1 MTTSFNSTESE
12 CPVESII
19 KLLSGKWK
27 AQIFKRVLEGPVRF
41 SGLLKTLEGANKQSL
56 ATALREMEEAEL
68 LEKKVVK
75 LKPLHVEY
83 SLTTKGQQYIEFFRQ
98 AEKLL
103 P

>member
-1 MTTSFNSTESE
+1 MTTNINTEATE

-27 AQIFKRVLEGPVRF
+27 AQIFKRVLESPVRF
-41 SGLLKTLEGANKQSL
+41 NGLLNTLEGANKQSL

-75 LKPLHVEY
+75 LKPLHIEY
-83 SLTTKGQQYIEFFRQ
+83 TLTTKGQQYIEFFRQ

-103 P
+103 S